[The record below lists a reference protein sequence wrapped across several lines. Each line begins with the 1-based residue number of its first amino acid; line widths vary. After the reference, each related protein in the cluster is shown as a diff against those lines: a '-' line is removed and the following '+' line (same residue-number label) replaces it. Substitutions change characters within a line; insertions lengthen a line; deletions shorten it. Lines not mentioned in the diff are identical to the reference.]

1 MAILCNLQAKEG
13 SSIKYRKR
21 IYQYWKDYGLLE
33 LQKQHLAYQV
43 SSILKTGR
51 MSKVEIKRLKR
62 QIKQLHVE
70 SVGCGSRE
78 FDRADEEVVTQ
89 DNVLL
94 EEFTA
99 GASGCFQD
107 TSVSESA
114 SDITKRL
121 KQLLKNPKKDPI
133 LSRRS
138 ANVFRLKQETEEVSK
153 AMSIVILDDIS
164 NFKNLIKD
172 GAISVCERMGIRK
185 SVKPQQKLFWKRC
198 IESNIERLRKDM
210 SAVRMAGLSESGK
223 KDKK

>member
-1 MAILCNLQAKEG
+1 M
-13 SSIKYRKR
+13 
-21 IYQYWKDYGLLE
+21 
-33 LQKQHLAYQV
+33 
-43 SSILKTGR
+43 
-51 MSKVEIKRLKR
+51 
-62 QIKQLHVE
+62 E

-107 TSVSESA
+107 TSVSGSA